1 MSIYDTIILG
11 GGIAGLHTAYQ
22 ILSVKPESRILLLE
36 KTKRLGGRVHTFYD
50 KFMTAEAGAGR
61 ISEKHVLFLKL
72 LRELKLISLLQST
85 GSDGVFFASG
95 PLDDLT
101 RCSGSD
107 IYLDKKGGVPANS
120 LTPKLRSKLNQIHLD
135 ASPYSLKKILLKVIA
150 ASYLD
155 VVHDLRKIS
164 LLDYA
169 RKIVSESEVQHI
181 EDSFGY
187 YSELVIMNAH
197 DSIQLMKQLS
207 PNNHYSVLKG
217 GFSLVIDALEK
228 KILSYPNVRILLNHE
243 VRNLKVVKARGIGSG
258 LGQGLGLGLG
268 QGIGQGIGL
277 GIELYQVSCLN
288 LRSDSTVS
296 FLGKT
301 CVFALPKQVLE
312 RIPFFR
318 PIKESLL
325 KPILCAPLCRIY
337 SVFDTSNGGPWFK
350 GLPKLTTNNPLRM
363 VIPISEKDGLIMISY
378 TDNKYALYWKNLLD
392 RGGIREVN
400 RWLVHWIRL
409 STGISIPIPKDTH
422 VFFWDCGVGYW
433 GVGSDSADIS
443 KRVVQPFPEHD
454 VFICGE
460 HFSQHNQQWMEG
472 ALETSTEVVKR
483 ILR

>member
-1 MSIYDTIILG
+1 M
-11 GGIAGLHTAYQ
+11 
-22 ILSVKPESRILLLE
+22 VSR
-36 KTKRLGGRVHTFYD
+36 
-50 KFMTAEAGAGR
+50 
-61 ISEKHVLFLKL
+61 
-72 LRELKLISLLQST
+72 LQPT

-95 PLDDLT
+95 SLDELALP
-101 RCSGSD
+101 SIS
-107 IYLDKKGGVPANS
+107 LDKKGGVPANS
-120 LTPKLRSKLNQIHLD
+120 LTPKLRSKLNQIHSD
-135 ASPYSLKKILLKVIA
+135 ASPYSLKKILLKVIV

-155 VVHDLRKIS
+155 IRNLRKIS
-164 LLDYA
+164 FLDYA
-169 RKIVSESEVQHI
+169 RMIVSEAEAQHI

-228 KILSYPNVRILLNHE
+228 KILSYPNARILLNHE
-243 VRNLKVVKARGIGSG
+243 VRNLKVNTPGT
-258 LGQGLGLGLG
+258 
-268 QGIGQGIGL
+268 
-277 GIELYQVSCLN
+277 YQVSC
-288 LRSDSTVS
+288 DSSV

-301 CVFALPKQVLE
+301 CIFALPKQVLE

-337 SVFDTSNGGPWFK
+337 SVFDTSNGPWFK
-350 GLPKLTTNNPLRM
+350 GLPKITTNNPLRM

-378 TDNKYALYWKNLLD
+378 TDNKYALYWKKLLD
-392 RGGIREVN
+392 QGIREVN

-409 STGISIPIPKDTH
+409 TTGISIPVPKKTH

-433 GVGSDSADIS
+433 GVGSDSAEIS

-460 HFSQHNQQWMEG
+460 HFSEHNQQWMEG
-472 ALETSTEVVKR
+472 ALETSAEVVRR
-483 ILR
+483 ILDVS

>member
-1 MSIYDTIILG
+1 
-11 GGIAGLHTAYQ
+11 
-22 ILSVKPESRILLLE
+22 
-36 KTKRLGGRVHTFYD
+36 
-50 KFMTAEAGAGR
+50 
-61 ISEKHVLFLKL
+61 
-72 LRELKLISLLQST
+72 
-85 GSDGVFFASG
+85 
-95 PLDDLT
+95 
-101 RCSGSD
+101 
-107 IYLDKKGGVPANS
+107 
-120 LTPKLRSKLNQIHLD
+120 
-135 ASPYSLKKILLKVIA
+135 
-150 ASYLD
+150 
-155 VVHDLRKIS
+155 LRKIS

-169 RKIVSESEVQHI
+169 RKIVSEAEVKHI

-207 PNNHYSVLKG
+207 PNNRYSVLKG

-228 KILSYPNVRILLNHE
+228 KILSYPNAHIQLNHE
-243 VRNLKVVKARGIGSG
+243 VRNLKVVKSRGSG
-258 LGQGLGLGLG
+258 LGLGLGLGLG
-268 QGIGQGIGL
+268 QNT
-277 GIELYQVSCLN
+277 LYQISC
-288 LRSDSTVS
+288 RSSGGSDSPIS
-296 FLGKT
+296 FMGKT

-378 TDNKYALYWKNLLD
+378 TDNKYALYWKKLLD

-409 STGISIPIPKDTH
+409 STGISIPTPKDTH

-472 ALETSTEVVKR
+472 ALETSAEVVRR
-483 ILR
+483 IL

>member
-1 MSIYDTIILG
+1 MSVYDTIILG

-36 KTKRLGGRVHTFYD
+36 KTKRFGGRVHTFYD
-50 KFMTAEAGAGR
+50 TFMTAEAGAGR
-61 ISEKHVLFLKL
+61 VSEKHVLFMKL
-72 LRELKLISLLQST
+72 LRELKMFSLLQPT

-95 PLDDLT
+95 PMEELMD
-101 RCSGSD
+101 GSCGPD
-107 IYLDKKGGVPANS
+107 FYFDKKGGVPENS
-120 LTPKLRSKLNQIHLD
+120 LTPKLRSTLNQIHLD

-155 VVHDLRKIS
+155 VIHDLRKIS
-164 LLDYA
+164 FLDYA
-169 RKIVSESEVQHI
+169 RKIVSEAEVKHI

-217 GFSLVIDALEK
+217 GFSRVIDALEK

-243 VRNLKVVKARGIGSG
+243 VRNLKVVKARG
-258 LGQGLGLGLG
+258 LG
-268 QGIGQGIGL
+268 QGIGQGIVS
-277 GIELYQVSCLN
+277 YQISC
-288 LRSDSTVS
+288 RSSGGSDSTVS

-318 PIKESLL
+318 PIKDSLL

-378 TDNKYALYWKNLLD
+378 TDNKYALYWKKLLD

-409 STGISIPIPKDTH
+409 STGVSIPVPKDTH

-443 KRVVQPFPEHD
+443 KRVIQPFPEHD

-472 ALETSTEVVKR
+472 ALETSAEVVKR
-483 ILR
+483 ILL